1 MIKLTKKMINAHLVP
16 HLSKGKRGPDCKVGL
31 WRIVRAILKR
41 LKTGLQWRELPIK
54 ELFGRHKISWQ
65 SVFYYFSKWSKDG
78 SWYRLWTALLELNK
92 RYLNMSSV
100 QLDGSHTPVKRGGIA
115 VAYQGRKKAKTTNML
130 FLTDRQ
136 GIPLACSQPIAG
148 NHNDLFEIEKTV
160 SKIISTLMD
169 ACIAVKGLF
178 LNADAGFDS
187 KSLRTFFEQ
196 LDIFANI
203 DFNKRNTKNL
213 DQHDYL
219 FDPQLYKE
227 RFVVERTNAWIDG
240 FKNLVLRYETND
252 KHWLGLHYLA
262 FAIILLRKL
271 EKTNV
276 KL

>member
-1 MIKLTKKMINAHLVP
+1 MIKLTKKIINEQLVP
-16 HLSKGKRGPDCKVGL
+16 HLSKGQRGPGCKVGL

-41 LKTGLQWRELPIK
+41 LKTGLQWRELPMK
-54 ELFGRHKISWQ
+54 ELFGRHTISWQ
-65 SVFYYFSKWSKDG
+65 AVFYYFSKWSKDG

-92 RYLNMSSV
+92 RLLNMSSV

-130 FLTDRQ
+130 FLTDQQ
-136 GIPLACSQPIAG
+136 GIPLACSEPVAG

-160 SKIISTLMD
+160 SKIIDTLID
-169 ACIAVKGLF
+169 ALIAVEGLF
-178 LNADAGFDS
+178 MNADAGFDS
-187 KSLRTFFEQ
+187 KNLRAMCDQ
-196 LDIFANI
+196 LDIFPNI
-203 DFNKRNTKNL
+203 DLNKRNAKDP
-213 DQHDYL
+213 DQNDYL

-227 RFVVERTNAWIDG
+227 RFVVERTNAWLDG

-271 EKTNV
+271 DKADS